1 MTGRMTGISNG
12 ICTTPMP
19 LPVDED
25 RFQDPAI
32 AELLGSLKL
41 RQTRVEAALASCFVR
56 QMPLTTQPG
65 REAQNTMKTQD
76 ASRLKSLPPSTSLFF
91 LYFVDLGVITQEI
104 VNRVYSLDC
113 IMTPWSQIENR
124 IEELRTRIERWYT
137 NLPEAY
143 DWTRSGEQSPEMLRA
158 SLCLAFHYYSARITL
173 GRPCLCRRD
182 VRSPNSPSQAK
193 SFSHEVSVA
202 VLEAAQRLVGLLPD
216 EPDASRIY
224 QLCPWW
230 CILHY
235 LMQATTVLLLEL
247 SFGSIHMPDE
257 EKNILEAAKKGIRWL
272 HAMSESSL
280 ASRRAWEICD
290 GNFRRLAV
298 GLKFDVSDIPAADYQ
313 SDANDSTQQQQ
324 PSQPQSQSPQNN
336 TNPPIATMATQFPSL
351 ASSTPVFNL
360 SLPDGI
366 QQMSQPP
373 FQDPT
378 TTTAATTDFQQP
390 PATTYFFTNPRIEDP
405 LLFGGLSSPSTG
417 TSNEMYFPY
426 DPITGEFIQSFFP
439 NSNEEEPWND

>member
-1 MTGRMTGISNG
+1 MTGRMTGISDG

-32 AELLGSLKL
+32 AELLGSLEL
-41 RQTRVEAALASCFVR
+41 RQNRVEAGLASCFVR
-56 QMPLTTQPG
+56 QMPMETRPG
-65 REAQNTMKTQD
+65 REAQNTMKNQD

-113 IMTPWSQIENR
+113 IMTPWAQIENR
-124 IEELRTRIERWYT
+124 IGELRTRVERWYT

-143 DWTRSGEQSPEMLRA
+143 NWTRGDEQSPEMLRA

-182 VRSPNSPSQAK
+182 VRPPNSPNQAI
-193 SFSHEVSVA
+193 SFSHEISVA
-202 VLEAAQRLVGLLPD
+202 VLEAAERLIGLLSD

-224 QLCPWW
+224 QICPWW

-235 LMQATTVLLLEL
+235 LMQATAVLLLEL
-247 SFGSIHMPDE
+247 SFGSIHMPQE

-290 GNFRRLAV
+290 GNFRRIAV
-298 GLKFDVSDIPAADYQ
+298 GLKFDVSDIPTADYQ
-313 SDANDSTQQQQ
+313 SDSNDGTQQSQLQ
-324 PSQPQSQSPQNN
+324 QPQSQTPQHNA
-336 TNPPIATMATQFPSL
+336 NPPIATMATQFPSL

-360 SLPDGI
+360 SNPDGI
-366 QQMSQPP
+366 QQIPQPH

-378 TTTAATTDFQQP
+378 TTTNFQQP
-390 PATTYFFTNPRIEDP
+390 PVTAPFFTIPRSDDP
-405 LLFGGLSSPSTG
+405 LLFGGLGTPSTG
-417 TSNEMYFPY
+417 TPNDMYFPY

-439 NSNEEEPWND
+439 NSNEEEPWDD